1 MARAADGNIRTTLI
15 IDGERT
21 YEQKINSLYSQQKLL
36 KSEMQAVTA
45 SFNENDTAQK
55 KLSSQMEVLN
65 KQIATQKEIV
75 ATIEAEWRKN
85 AESGEANEETTK
97 KLETQL
103 NKAKAT
109 LSGLE
114 KKLED
119 TGKKLK
125 ENSDTV
131 KQNAEKWKESGKVL
145 QDAGEKIEKAG
156 SKISGT
162 GNKLSIGVTA
172 PILAAGAAA
181 AKSAIDFESAFTGVT
196 KTVDGTKEQLSKLK
210 EEILDMSE
218 VTPTAANDIAG
229 VAEAAGQLGIKVDD
243 ISKFSKVMIDLGEST
258 NLSAQD
264 AAISLAKFANITDM
278 SADEY
283 ERLGSTI
290 VDLGNNFATT
300 ESDITNMAM
309 RLASTGNIVGLS
321 KPQIMAVAN
330 ALSSV
335 GIEAEAGGSAIS
347 RLMKNVEVSV
357 KTYGTAQSAIKKTGR
372 NLRDLQL
379 MASNNSKAFKAVADS
394 CGMTSHELQNMMKNS
409 QSLEDFAK
417 VAGVS
422 ADQFIKAYG
431 EDAVGAIGMFIDGL
445 NDTKRNGKSAVEIL
459 ESMGIKEVRLSNAIL
474 ALSSSN
480 GILTESVETANKAWE
495 KNTALTNEANKRY
508 ETTESKLKMA
518 KNSLTRLAIS
528 LGDNF
533 LPMIAAAA
541 EALADISD
549 KFGQLDPKTQ
559 KMVIAF
565 AGVAA
570 AVGPVT
576 RAIGG
581 TVDASGKLVHTVGNI
596 HTLIGKFKGGEVAA
610 DISKVTGA
618 LLGTGNAASAAGT
631 SAAGLAATASSVV
644 GPALLAVGAAAAV
657 AYGEYRFLTQY
668 QDEVGK
674 SFENVVA
681 KAQEFSAGI
690 ENATNLVS
698 GLNEAVLVSNDRQQE
713 VSSRMS
719 EIQGEITKIAE
730 TAAEER
736 RGLTG
741 QEIERLEDLFE
752 QMHKMSQAEL
762 EIERAKQ
769 LVAMDM
775 AKNTKNMTEEAAQDL
790 IKTATETKDTVVAKA
805 KEQYAE
811 ELALLRQ
818 KYGDKATEDNAAYQ
832 QEVDAAQQR
841 YDASVQ
847 SAEKTCADT
856 MTIINQ
862 GYYDQHIANNENLRK
877 VIELNDE
884 KERLEKEHI
893 DRLNQITSDWCL
905 TEEQKTAQ
913 KGAVDSE
920 YAFKKREINK
930 QIRDSMDETAQN
942 ELGAWIGMV
951 SNTELYG
958 GKLNGEGQKTF
969 NGMINII
976 SDLPKRAKKKITEMM
991 EGMLQGLQD
1000 KEPSLFKKAAN
1011 IANGVINKLK
1021 TVFEIASPSKAM
1033 RRLFRQVMDGGIL
1046 GEEDKAGAL
1055 IETAEDAAKGV
1066 ESAFKGIN
1074 LAMNTDALEGQ
1085 IRAYIGDTLPR
1096 QIATLKSSRNQVQ
1109 QGLSQSAICSND
1121 NRQSTNYNDNG
1132 VGTLLKVEN
1141 MYVRSDNDIRE
1152 LSKQLN
1158 DLYTLQRAAK
1168 GLKT

>member
-21 YEQKINSLYSQQKLL
+21 YEQKINGLYSQQKLL
-36 KSEMQAVTA
+36 KSEMQKVTA
-45 SFNENDTAQK
+45 SFSENDSTQK
-55 KLSSQMEVLN
+55 KLSDQMEVLTQ
-65 KQIATQKEIV
+65 QIATQKEIV
-75 ATIEAEWRKN
+75 AAIEAEWSKN
-85 AESGEANEETTK
+85 AESGEANEEATR

-119 TGKKLK
+119 TSKKLK
-125 ENSDTV
+125 ESSDAV

-162 GNKLSIGVTA
+162 GKKLTLGVSA
-172 PILAAGAAA
+172 PILAAGTAA
-181 AKSAIDFESAFTGVT
+181 AKSAIDFESAFAGVT
-196 KTVDGTKEQLSKLK
+196 KTVDGTEAQLSNLK

-264 AAISLAKFANITDM
+264 AAIALAKFANITNM
-278 SADEY
+278 SKDEY

-300 ESDITNMAM
+300 ESDITDMAM
-309 RLASTGNIVGLS
+309 RLASTGNVVGLS
-321 KPQIMAVAN
+321 NPQIMAVAT

-357 KTYGTAQSAIKKTGR
+357 KTYGSAQSAIQKTGYR
-372 NLRDLQL
+372 LRDLQL
-379 MASNNSKAFKAVADS
+379 MASNNTKEFKAVADS
-394 CGMTSHELQNMMKNS
+394 CGMTSQELQNMMKNS

-445 NDTKRNGKSAVEIL
+445 NDTERNGKSAVEIL
-459 ESMGIKEVRLSNAIL
+459 ETMGIKEVRLSNAIL

-480 GILTESVETANKAWE
+480 GILTDSVGTANKAWE
-495 KNTALTNEANKRY
+495 ENTALTNEANKRY
-508 ETTESKLKMA
+508 DTTESKLKMA

-528 LGDNF
+528 MGDSF
-533 LPMIAAAA
+533 LPMIADAA
-541 EALADISD
+541 EALANISD

-559 KMVIAF
+559 KMIITF
-565 AGVAA
+565 AGVVA
-570 AVGPVT
+570 AVGPAT

-581 TVDASGKLVHTVGNI
+581 TVEAGGKLIHTVGNI
-596 HTLIGKFKGGEVAA
+596 HTLIGKFKSGEIAA

-618 LLGTGNAASAAGT
+618 LSNAGGAASIAGT
-631 SAAGLAATASSVV
+631 SASGLATAALNVAA
-644 GPALLAVGAAAAV
+644 PALLAVGAAAAI
-657 AYGEYRFLTQY
+657 AYGEYKFFTQY
-668 QDEVGK
+668 QDEVGE
-674 SFENVVA
+674 SFENVA
-681 KAQEFSAGI
+681 EKAQEFSTGI

-698 GLNEAVLVSNDRQQE
+698 NLNEAVVVSNEKQQE

-719 EIQGEITKIAE
+719 EIQGEITKISE

-736 RGLTG
+736 RNLTG
-741 QEIERLEDLFE
+741 QEIKRLEDLFE

-762 EIERAKQ
+762 EIEQARQ

-775 AKNTKNMTEEAAQDL
+775 AKNTKNMTEETAQDL
-790 IKTATETKDTVVAKA
+790 IKTATETKDTVVEKA

-818 KYGDKATEDNAAYQ
+818 KYGDKATEDNIAYQ
-832 QEVDAAQQR
+832 QEVTVAQQR

-847 SAEKTCADT
+847 SAEKMCADT
-856 MTIINQ
+856 MTVINQ

-877 VIELNDE
+877 VIGLNDE

-913 KGAVDSE
+913 KRAVDSE

-942 ELGAWIGMV
+942 ELGAWVGMV

-958 GKLNGEGQKTF
+958 GKLNGESKKTF
-969 NGMINII
+969 DGMINII
-976 SDLPKRAKKKITEMM
+976 SDLPKRAKKKIAEMM

-1021 TVFEIASPSKAM
+1021 TVFEIASPSRAM

-1046 GEEDKAGAL
+1046 GEEDKTGELIGA
-1055 IETAEDAAKGV
+1055 AEDAAKGV
-1066 ESAFKGIN
+1066 ESVFAGIVPSIDVTKIEN
-1074 LAMNTDALEGQ
+1074 Q
-1085 IRAYIGDTLPR
+1085 IRSYIGDGLPKQFR
-1096 QIATLKSSRNQVQ
+1096 SLKSNQ
-1109 QGLSQSAICSND
+1109 SQIQREMRSSVYSSD
-1121 NRQSTNYNDNG
+1121 NRQSTYYNDNG

-1141 MYVRSDNDIRE
+1141 MYMRSDNDIRK
-1152 LSKQLN
+1152 LSEQLN
-1158 DLYTLQRAAK
+1158 DLYALQRAAK
-1168 GLKT
+1168 GFKT

>member
-21 YEQKINSLYSQQKLL
+21 YEQKMNSLYGQQKLL
-36 KSEMQAVTA
+36 KSEMQKVTA
-45 SFNENDTAQK
+45 SFSENDSTQK
-55 KLSSQMEVLN
+55 KLSGQMEVLTQ
-65 KQIATQKEIV
+65 QIATQKEIV
-75 ATIEAEWRKN
+75 AAIEAEWSKN
-85 AESGEANEETTK
+85 AESGEANEEATR

-119 TGKKLK
+119 SSKKLK
-125 ENSDTV
+125 ESSDAV
-131 KQNAEKWKESGKVL
+131 KQNAEKWKESGKIL
-145 QDAGEKIEKAG
+145 QDAGEKIEKVG

-172 PILAAGAAA
+172 PILAAGTAA
-181 AKSAIDFESAFTGVT
+181 AKSAVDFESAFAGVT
-196 KTVDGTKEQLSKLK
+196 KTVDGTDEQLGKLRDD
-210 EEILDMSE
+210 ILDMSE

-258 NLSAQD
+258 NLSAED
-264 AAISLAKFANITDM
+264 AAMSLAKFANITDM
-278 SADEY
+278 SSDEY

-300 ESDITNMAM
+300 ESDITDMAT

-321 KPQIMAVAN
+321 KPQIMAVAT

-357 KTYGTAQSAIKKTGR
+357 KSYGSAQSAIKKTGYS
-372 NLRDLQL
+372 LRDLQL
-379 MASNNSKAFKAVADS
+379 MASNNSKAFKTVADS
-394 CGMTSHELQNMMKNS
+394 CGMTSQELQNMMKNS

-417 VAGVS
+417 VAGIS

-445 NDTKRNGKSAVEIL
+445 NDTERNGKSAVEIL
-459 ESMGIKEVRLSNAIL
+459 ETMGIKEVRLSNAIL

-480 GILTESVETANKAWE
+480 GILTDSVGTANKAWE
-495 KNTALTNEANKRY
+495 ENTALTNEANKRY
-508 ETTESKLKMA
+508 DTTESKLKMA

-528 LGDNF
+528 MGDSF
-533 LPMIAAAA
+533 LPAIADAA
-541 EALADISD
+541 EALANISD

-559 KMVIAF
+559 KMIITF

-570 AVGPVT
+570 AVGPAT

-581 TVDASGKLVHTVGNI
+581 TVEAGGKLIHTVGNI
-596 HTLIGKFKGGEVAA
+596 HTLIGKFNGGEVAA

-618 LLGTGNAASAAGT
+618 LSNAGGAASIAGT
-631 SAAGLAATASSVV
+631 SASGLATTALNVAA
-644 GPALLAVGAAAAV
+644 PALLAVGAAAAI
-657 AYGEYRFLTQY
+657 AYGEYKFFTQY
-668 QDEVGK
+668 QDEVGE
-674 SFENVVA
+674 SFENVA
-681 KAQEFSAGI
+681 KKAQEFSTGI
-690 ENATNLVS
+690 ENATDLVS
-698 GLNEAVLVSNDRQQE
+698 NLNEAVVVSNEKQQE

-730 TAAEER
+730 TAVEER

-741 QEIERLEDLFE
+741 HEIERLEDLFE

-762 EIERAKQ
+762 EIEQAKQ
-769 LVAMDM
+769 TVAMDM
-775 AKNTKNMTEEAAQDL
+775 AKNAKDMTEEMAQDL
-790 IKTATETKDTVVAKA
+790 IKTATETKESVVAKA

-818 KYGDKATEDNAAYQ
+818 KYGDKATEDNIAYQ
-832 QEVDAAQQR
+832 KEVEAAQQR
-841 YDASVQ
+841 YDTSVK

-856 MTIINQ
+856 MTVINQ
-862 GYYDQHIANNENLRK
+862 GYYDQHIASNENIAK
-877 VIELNDE
+877 MIELNNE
-884 KERLEKEHI
+884 KEKLEKEHT

-913 KGAVDSE
+913 KRAVDSE

-942 ELGAWIGMV
+942 ELGAWVGMV

-958 GKLNGEGQKTF
+958 GELNGESQKTF
-969 NGMINII
+969 DGMINII

-991 EGMLQGLQD
+991 EGMLQGIQD

-1021 TVFEIASPSKAM
+1021 TVFEIASPSKVM

-1046 GEEDKAGAL
+1046 GEEDKADEM

-1066 ESAFKGIN
+1066 ESVFEGIEPSIN
-1074 LAMNTDALEGQ
+1074 NTKLEEQ
-1085 IRAYIGDTLPR
+1085 IRSYIGDGLPR
-1096 QIATLKSSRNQVQ
+1096 QFAALKSSQKQVQ
-1109 QGLSQSAICSND
+1109 QGINASYNND
-1121 NRQSTNYNDNG
+1121 NRQSTYYNDNG

-1152 LSKQLN
+1152 LSQQLN
-1158 DLYTLQRAAK
+1158 DLYAMQRAAK